1 MRNIVAAVSE
11 LIDVG
16 QYLWLE
22 GLARERIVNDY
33 LTGNG
38 KSWSVAGFSVD
49 IEACQRVIQT
59 GTVYDLMIYEKL
71 QERSYGER
79 LAMDLLI
86 DDARHAADLL
96 KQLFRQTSGRD
107 GWVVLPASS
116 LMITDGAETAEAA
129 ARLIAKAHRENIMI
143 SIPGLPHRLPVIK
156 QLMGAGIPVHIGLV
170 FSPLQLRAAVQACLA
185 VIEAKIA
192 AGRQSI
198 VPCFIT
204 IPVDRLLAGLGNL
217 LPEEAAVEFGNGV
230 IADIGETVS
239 NLLSSR
245 RWERAMVAGARAP
258 RLIWSFAQSV
268 KRSLSSFQ
276 VVNEREELCSFS
288 ALTVD
293 TVSPLLLQDYVT
305 RKQTANSNRR
315 AQALLHPVH
324 GDIDFATLAE
334 RLQKDGADSL
344 LRSWIGLLD
353 AIARKSAALMSE
365 QCAHRKGDEQ

>member
-11 LIDVG
+11 LIDAG

-38 KSWSVAGFSVD
+38 KSRSVAGFSVD

-71 QERSYGER
+71 QEGSYGER

-96 KQLFRQTSGRD
+96 KPLFGQTSCRD
-107 GWVVLPASS
+107 GWVVLPASQ
-116 LMITDGAETAEAA
+116 LMISDVAETAEAA
-129 ARLIAKAHRENIMI
+129 VRLIAKAHRENIMI
-143 SIPGLPHRLPVIK
+143 SIPGLPHRLPVIE

-170 FSPLQLRAAVQACLA
+170 FSPAQVRASVQACLA
-185 VIEAKIA
+185 AIEVGIA

-204 IPVDRLLAGLGNL
+204 IPVDRLLAGLCNL

-245 RWERAMVAGARAP
+245 RWERAMAAGAHTP
-258 RLIWSFAQSV
+258 RLIWSFTQSV
-268 KRSLSSFQ
+268 KRSLPSFQ
-276 VVNEREELCSFS
+276 FVNECEEICSLS
-288 ALTVD
+288 SLTVD
-293 TVSPLLLQDYVT
+293 KVSPVLPHDPDT
-305 RKQTANSNRR
+305 RKQTVYGNRR
-315 AQALLHPVH
+315 LQAPLLH
-324 GDIDFATLAE
+324 GYADIDFATLAE
-334 RLQKDGADSL
+334 RLQKDEADSL
-344 LRSWIGLLD
+344 LRFWIGFLD
-353 AIARKSAALMSE
+353 TIARKSAALTSG
-365 QCAHRKGDEQ
+365 QCPRVKGYKQ